1 MKILRAV
8 KRCLG
13 YRFILSHPHCRALH
27 YTGARWQSYEPA
39 FGFMAFRSRSDA
51 QTFVVLR
58 GLDAWIDES
67 ESVMGL

>member
-13 YRFILSHPHCRALH
+13 YQFFMSHPRCRALH

-39 FGFMAFRSRSDA
+39 FGFLAFRDRSDA
-51 QTFVVLR
+51 QTFVIR
-58 GLDAWIDES
+58 RCLDALIVES
-67 ESVMGL
+67 RGVRGS